1 MNLEIAKHEI
11 KQLRE
16 QVKSLSKLLD
26 DVATQKLIAEH
37 VELKSKLNNLQTANF
52 ILEKQRTSLLDKL
65 NKIQMIID
73 SALRTKII
81 V

>member
-11 KQLRE
+11 KELRQ

-26 DVATQKLIAEH
+26 DVATQKLITEH

-52 ILEKQRTSLLDKL
+52 ILEKQRTSLLEKL
-65 NKIQMIID
+65 NQIQMIID
-73 SALRTKII
+73 SAPRTKII

>member
-73 SALRTKII
+73 SAPRTY
-81 V
+81 VS